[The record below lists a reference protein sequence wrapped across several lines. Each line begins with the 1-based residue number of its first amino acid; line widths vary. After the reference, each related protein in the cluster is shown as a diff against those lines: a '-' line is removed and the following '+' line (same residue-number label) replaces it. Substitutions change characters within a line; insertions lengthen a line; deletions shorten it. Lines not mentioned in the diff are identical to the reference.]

1 MSDLPEI
8 RRASSGDA
16 IGLARVHVAAWRDTY
31 AGVLPNRYLI
41 DMSPNEHAGRWR
53 RFLSRHDRSHG
64 TFVAEDPC
72 EGIVGYGSCG
82 PNRSSDLPGIGGE
95 VHALYVDP
103 EAQSQGLGRQL
114 MAAMTDD
121 LLTRRHRS
129 LCVWVL
135 SDNPSRWF
143 YAHMGGRLTAQEKI
157 QFAGTDLLQLAYVW
171 PDLPSL
177 LRLVGSVGDPA

>member
-1 MSDLPEI
+1 MSDQPEI
-8 RRASSGDA
+8 RRASAGDA

-31 AGVLPNRYLI
+31 AGVLPSRYLI
-41 DMSPNEHAGRWR
+41 DLSQDEQAGRWR
-53 RFLSRHDRSHG
+53 RLLSRHDRSHG
-64 TFVAEDPC
+64 TFVVEEPG

-103 EAQSQGLGRQL
+103 AMQGRGLGRQL
-114 MAAMTDD
+114 MAAMADD
-121 LLTRRHRS
+121 LLIRRHRS

-135 SDNPSRWF
+135 SDNPARWF
-143 YAHMGGRLTAQEKI
+143 YAHMGGRLTAEEAI
-157 QFAGTDLLQLAYVW
+157 RFAGTDLIQLAYVW

>member
-1 MSDLPEI
+1 VSDLPEI
-8 RRASSGDA
+8 RRASPGDA

-31 AGVLPNRYLI
+31 AGVLPSRYLI
-41 DMSPNEHAGRWR
+41 EMSSDDHAGRWR
-53 RFLSRHDRSHG
+53 RFLSRHNRNHG
-64 TFVAEDPC
+64 TFVAEDPYD
-72 EGIVGYGSCG
+72 GIVGYGSCG
-82 PNRSSDLPGIGGE
+82 PNRSPDLAGVAGE

-103 EAQSQGLGRQL
+103 MAQGQGLGRQL

-135 SDNPSRWF
+135 TDNPARWF
-143 YAHMGGRLTAQEKI
+143 YAHMGGRLAAEEAI
-157 QFAGTDLLQLAYVW
+157 RFAGADLRQLAYIW

-177 LRLVGSVGDPA
+177 LRLAGSVGDPA